1 MFLGRVTTGELSQVY
16 RVLLQREPD
25 ASGVATYT
33 GSTPFADALTVDKLR
48 GILKG
53 SAEYQQ
59 KAALLDPE
67 FAKTLAVKN
76 QLLRQRDYLKLTYSG
91 AMPDE
96 WLLDHLV
103 FLLREVGITDLRQLA
118 VRQKSFEM
126 PTYGINQATQT
137 VNTQTFYYPEY
148 YHRDTGFVITGA
160 SLAHPKNEGDNVWA
174 VNYKGKGGTRFHVQY
189 VQDVPVFYTSYK
201 ATNFFE
207 TEATLLQ
214 IIGVIASFAG
224 LPPIIGSSIT
234 NAIGV
239 TASVA
244 TQKIVGQIAMSTLLS
259 GGDVG
264 NAVKSAAIN
273 LVGGELGEYARAASG
288 SKIIGVV
295 ADASATA
302 AITGEDITSAIA
314 ADLAQAGLSKGVD
327 VLRQSNIDDYDF
339 SIDSDTSNF
348 AYSDVITTP
357 DILDNYFSD
366 YYAFDSG
373 AKIYAVE
380 DYSNVFQNT
389 MDKTV
394 FTSDELADKWER
406 GEISDLEFRRLSL
419 LEAGIDPEDAFTD
432 YTLNDIG
439 IDADPVALSDTIAAN
454 FDELEQY
461 GLDVSGV
468 LPDDNGNLFL
478 YSGEIVE
485 FTFDDYVNNYF
496 IGENGA
502 LYDPYGNEV
511 APNILM
517 ANATAEDIAVAIDD
531 DVRAKAGTVVQKNFA
546 TPRPNSVA
554 AVTNSGRV
562 PPVDNLSV
570 FERVGNMAIKL
581 YSTFKAGAQTFG
593 SGTGVYR
600 PQAVGVPITLADGST
615 VVNNGNGTVTRRYL
629 DGTVST
635 TSSNTGGGGLFG
647 GISTNTLLIGGAV
660 IVGALLLSRRK

>member
-1 MFLGRVTTGELSQVY
+1 MFLGRVTTDELSQVY
-16 RVLLQREPD
+16 RELLQREPD

-33 GSTPFADALTVDKLR
+33 GSTPFADALTVDQLR

-67 FAKTLAVKN
+67 FAKTLALKN

-91 AMPDE
+91 AMPDA

-103 FLLREVGITDLRQLA
+103 FLLREVGITDIRQLA
-118 VRQKSFEM
+118 VRQKSYEL
-126 PTYGINQATQT
+126 PTYGTNAMGT
-137 VNTQTFYYPEY
+137 VNTRTVYYPEY

-160 SLAHPKNEGDNVWA
+160 SLAHPQDEGENVWA
-174 VNYKGKGGTRFHVQY
+174 VNYEGKGGTRFHVQY

-207 TEATLLQ
+207 TEAQLLQ
-214 IIGVIASFAG
+214 IIGVMASFAG

-302 AITGEDITSAIA
+302 AITGENITSAIA

-348 AYSDVITTP
+348 AYDSTLPGDFGYTSDA
-357 DILDNYFSD
+357 LDNYFGD
-366 YYAFDSG
+366 LYASG
-373 AKIYAVE
+373 EAINEVE
-380 DYSNVFQNT
+380 LTSVPDMPQVF
-389 MDKTV
+389 
-394 FTSDELADKWER
+394 LY
-406 GEISDLEFRRLSL
+406 DL
-419 LEAGIDPEDAFTD
+419 GITEDALT
-432 YTLNDIG
+432 
-439 IDADPVALSDTIAAN
+439 LSDTIAAN

-478 YSGEIVE
+478 YSGEVAE

-511 APNILM
+511 ASNILM
-517 ANATAEDIAVAIDD
+517 ANASAEDIAVAIDD
-531 DVRAKAGTVVQKNFA
+531 DVRAKAGTVVQKNPA
-546 TPRPNSVA
+546 TPRPETVA

-581 YSTFKAGAQTFG
+581 YGTFKTGTQAFGAGM
-593 SGTGVYR
+593 GTYR
-600 PQAVGVPITLADGST
+600 PQAVGVPVKLADGST
-615 VVNNGNGTVTRRYL
+615 VVNNGDGTVTRRYL

-635 TSSNTGGGGLFG
+635 TSSNTGGSGLFG

>member
-16 RVLLQREPD
+16 RELLQREPD

-118 VRQKSFEM
+118 VRQKSFEL
-126 PTYGINQATQT
+126 PTIGINQATQT
-137 VNTQTFYYPEY
+137 VNTRTVYYPEY

-160 SLAHPKNEGDNVWA
+160 SLAHPPDEGDNVWA
-174 VNYKGKGGTRFHVQY
+174 VNYEGKGGTRFHVQY

-224 LPPIIGSSIT
+224 LPPIIGQSIT
-234 NAIGV
+234 KAIGV
-239 TASVA
+239 TASLGVKKA
-244 TQKIVGQIAMSTLLS
+244 IGSIAMSTLLS
-259 GGDVG
+259 GGDVR
-264 NAVKSAAIN
+264 NAVKNAAVNMLGTEI
-273 LVGGELGEYARAASG
+273 GEFARAASG
-288 SKIIGVV
+288 LEIIGVV

-302 AITGEDITSAIA
+302 AVTGSDITSAIA
-314 ADLAQAGLSKGVD
+314 ADLAQAGLSKGVA
-327 VLRQSNIDDYDF
+327 VLREFDTDQNYTFTGMEGNTQQYTFTGMEGNLLDATFADDFGITGDAL
-339 SIDSDTSNF
+339 DT
-348 AYSDVITTP
+348 
-357 DILDNYFSD
+357 YFGD
-366 YYAFDSG
+366 
-373 AKIYAVE
+373 IYASGEAIDGVQLTSVP
-380 DYSNVFQNT
+380 DMPQVF
-389 MDKTV
+389 
-394 FTSDELADKWER
+394 LY
-406 GEISDLEFRRLSL
+406 DL
-419 LEAGIDPEDAFTD
+419 GITEDALT
-432 YTLNDIG
+432 
-439 IDADPVALSDTIAAN
+439 LSDTIAAN

-478 YSGEIVE
+478 YSGEVVE

-517 ANATAEDIAVAIDD
+517 ANASAEDIAVAIDD
-531 DVRAKAGTVVQKNFA
+531 DVRAKAGTVVQKNNTTA
-546 TPRPNSVA
+546 RPNTVA

-581 YSTFKAGAQTFG
+581 YGTFKTGTQAFG
-593 SGTGVYR
+593 SGMGTYR
-600 PQAVGVPITLADGST
+600 PQAVGVPVKLADGST
-615 VVNNGNGTVTRRYL
+615 VVNNGDGTVTRRYL

-635 TSSNTGGGGLFG
+635 TSSNTSGGLFG

-660 IVGALLLSRRK
+660 LVGALLLSRRK

>member
-16 RVLLQREPD
+16 RELLQREPD

-126 PTYGINQATQT
+126 PTIGINQATQT

-160 SLAHPKNEGDNVWA
+160 SLAHPKNEGENVWA
-174 VNYKGKGGTRFHVQY
+174 VNYEGKGGTRFHVQY

-239 TASVA
+239 TANLA
-244 TQKIVGQIAMSTLLS
+244 TQKIVGQVAMSTLLS

-288 SKIIGVV
+288 SQVIGVV

-302 AITGEDITSAIA
+302 AITGGDITSAIA
-314 ADLAQAGLSKGVD
+314 ADLAQAGLSKGVA
-327 VLRQSNIDDYDF
+327 VLREFDTDQNYTFTGMEGNSQQYTFTGMQGNLLDATFADDF
-339 SIDSDTSNF
+339 G
-348 AYSDVITTP
+348 ITG
-357 DILDNYFSD
+357 DALEYYFGD
-366 YYAFDSG
+366 
-373 AKIYAVE
+373 IYASGDASE
-380 DYSNVFQNT
+380 DYSGQ
-389 MDKTV
+389 
-394 FTSDELADKWER
+394 A
-406 GEISDLEFRRLSL
+406 I
-419 LEAGIDPEDAFTD
+419 ED
-432 YTLNDIG
+432 YSGLNLTLTDIG
-439 IDADPVALSDTIAAN
+439 INADPRELSNIIENNFYTQTEGFGFEVDSVMPDSTGNMILLTGEVA
-454 FDELEQY
+454 
-461 GLDVSGV
+461 
-468 LPDDNGNLFL
+468 
-478 YSGEIVE
+478 E
-485 FTFDDYVNNYF
+485 FTPDSFVENYY
-496 IGENGA
+496 IGINGE

-511 APNILM
+511 ASNILM
-517 ANATAEDIAVAIDD
+517 VNATPEDIAVFIDD
-531 DVRAKAGTVVQKNFA
+531 DFRKKAGTIVQKNNA

-581 YSTFKAGAQTFG
+581 YSTFKTGTQAFG
-593 SGTGVYR
+593 SGMGTYR
-600 PQAVGVPITLADGST
+600 PQAVGVPVKLADGST
-615 VVNNGNGTVTRRYL
+615 VVNNGDGTVTRRYL

-635 TSSNTGGGGLFG
+635 TSSNTSGGLFG

>member
-16 RVLLQREPD
+16 RELLQREPD

-67 FAKTLAVKN
+67 FAKTLALKN
-76 QLLRQRDYLKLTYSG
+76 QLLRQREYLKLTYKG

-118 VRQKSFEM
+118 VRQKSFEL

-137 VNTQTFYYPEY
+137 VNTRTVYYPEY

-160 SLAHPKNEGDNVWA
+160 SLAHPQDEGDNVWA
-174 VNYKGKGGTRFHVQY
+174 VNYEGKGGTRFHVQY

-239 TASVA
+239 TANLA
-244 TQKIVGQIAMSTLLS
+244 TQKIIGQVAMSTLLS

-302 AITGEDITSAIA
+302 AITGGDITSAIA

-327 VLRQSNIDDYDF
+327 VLRQSNADEYDF

-357 DILDNYFSD
+357 DILDNYFAD

-373 AKIYAVE
+373 AQINAIE
-380 DYSNVFQNT
+380 DYSGLN
-389 MDKTV
+389 
-394 FTSDELADKWER
+394 L
-406 GEISDLEFRRLSL
+406 
-419 LEAGIDPEDAFTD
+419 
-432 YTLNDIG
+432 TLTDIG

-478 YSGEIVE
+478 YSGEVAE

-517 ANATAEDIAVAIDD
+517 ANASAEDIAVAIDD
-531 DVRAKAGTVVQKNFA
+531 DVRAKAGTVVQKNPA
-546 TPRPNSVA
+546 TPRPETVA

-581 YSTFKAGAQTFG
+581 YGTFKTGTQVFG
-593 SGTGVYR
+593 SGMGTYR
-600 PQAVGVPITLADGST
+600 PQAVGVPVKLADGST
-615 VVNNGNGTVTRRYL
+615 VVNNGDGTVTRRYL

-635 TSSNTGGGGLFG
+635 TSSNTSGGLFG

>member
-16 RVLLQREPD
+16 RELLQREPD

-126 PTYGINQATQT
+126 PTIGINQATQT

-160 SLAHPKNEGDNVWA
+160 SLAHPKNEGENVWA
-174 VNYKGKGGTRFHVQY
+174 VNYEGKGGTRFHVQY

-314 ADLAQAGLSKGVD
+314 TDLAQAGLSKGVD

-348 AYSDVITTP
+348 AYDSTLPGDFGYTSDA
-357 DILDNYFSD
+357 LDNYFGD
-366 YYAFDSG
+366 LYASG
-373 AKIYAVE
+373 EAINEVE
-380 DYSNVFQNT
+380 LTSVPDMPQVF
-389 MDKTV
+389 
-394 FTSDELADKWER
+394 LY
-406 GEISDLEFRRLSL
+406 DL
-419 LEAGIDPEDAFTD
+419 GITEDALT
-432 YTLNDIG
+432 
-439 IDADPVALSDTIAAN
+439 LSDTIAAN

-468 LPDDNGNLFL
+468 LPDDKGNLFL

-531 DVRAKAGTVVQKNFA
+531 DVRAKAGTVVQKNPA
-546 TPRPNSVA
+546 TPRPETVA

-581 YSTFKAGAQTFG
+581 YGTFKTGTQAFG
-593 SGTGVYR
+593 SGMGTYR
-600 PQAVGVPITLADGST
+600 PQAVGVPVKLADGST
-615 VVNNGNGTVTRRYL
+615 VVNNGDGTVTRRYL

-635 TSSNTGGGGLFG
+635 TSSNTSGGLFG

-660 IVGALLLSRRK
+660 LVGALLLSRRK

>member
-16 RVLLQREPD
+16 RELLQREPD
-25 ASGVATYT
+25 VSGVATYT
-33 GSTPFADALTVDKLR
+33 GSTPFADALTVDQLR
-48 GILKG
+48 GIVKN

-67 FAKTLAVKN
+67 FAKTLALKN

-91 AMPDE
+91 AMPDA

-103 FLLREVGITDLRQLA
+103 FLLREVGITDIRQLA
-118 VRQKSFEM
+118 MRQKSYEL
-126 PTYGINQATQT
+126 PTYGTNAMGS
-137 VNTQTFYYPEY
+137 VNTRTVYYPEY

-160 SLAHPKNEGDNVWA
+160 SLAHPQDEGENVWA
-174 VNYKGKGGTRFHVQY
+174 VNYEGKGGTRFHVQY

-207 TEATLLQ
+207 THAQLIQ
-214 IIGVIASFAG
+214 IIGIMASFAG
-224 LPPIIGSSIT
+224 LPPIIGQSIT
-234 NAIGV
+234 KAIGV
-239 TASVA
+239 TASLA
-244 TQKIVGQIAMSTLLS
+244 TQKIVGQVAMSTLLS

-314 ADLAQAGLSKGVD
+314 TDLAQAGLSKGVD
-327 VLRQSNIDDYDF
+327 VLRQSNADEYDF

-348 AYSDVITTP
+348 VYDSTFMDDFGTTG
-357 DILDNYFSD
+357 DALDNYFGD
-366 YYAFDSG
+366 
-373 AKIYAVE
+373 IYASGEAIDGVQLTSVP
-380 DYSNVFQNT
+380 DMPQVF
-389 MDKTV
+389 
-394 FTSDELADKWER
+394 LY
-406 GEISDLEFRRLSL
+406 DL
-419 LEAGIDPEDAFTD
+419 GITEDALT
-432 YTLNDIG
+432 
-439 IDADPVALSDTIAAN
+439 LSDTIAAN

-468 LPDDNGNLFL
+468 LPDDKGNLFL

-531 DVRAKAGTVVQKNFA
+531 DVRAKAGTVVQKNPA
-546 TPRPNSVA
+546 TPRPETVA

-581 YSTFKAGAQTFG
+581 YGTFKTGTQAFG
-593 SGTGVYR
+593 SGMGTYR
-600 PQAVGVPITLADGST
+600 PQAVGVPVKLADGST
-615 VVNNGNGTVTRRYL
+615 VVNNGDGTVTRRYL

-635 TSSNTGGGGLFG
+635 TSSNTSGGLFG

>member
-16 RVLLQREPD
+16 RELLQREPD

-33 GSTPFADALTVDKLR
+33 GSTPFADALTVDQLR
-48 GILKG
+48 NIVKSSG
-53 SAEYQQ
+53 EYQQ

-76 QLLRQRDYLKLTYSG
+76 QLLRQRDYLKLTYKG

-118 VRQKSFEM
+118 VRQKSFEL
-126 PTYGINQATQT
+126 PTYGINPETQT
-137 VNTQTFYYPEY
+137 VNTRTVYYPEY

-160 SLAHPKNEGDNVWA
+160 SLAHPQDEGDNVWA
-174 VNYKGKGGTRFHVQY
+174 VNYEGKGGTRFHVQY

-239 TASVA
+239 TANLA
-244 TQKIVGQIAMSTLLS
+244 TQKIIGQVAMSTLLS

-288 SKIIGVV
+288 SEVIGVV

-302 AITGEDITSAIA
+302 AITGGDITSAIA

-327 VLRQSNIDDYDF
+327 VLRQSKVDDYDF

-348 AYSDVITTP
+348 VYDSTFMDDFGYTGNP
-357 DILDNYFSD
+357 LDNYF
-366 YYAFDSG
+366 G
-373 AKIYAVE
+373 EIYASGEAIDGVQLTSVP
-380 DYSNVFQNT
+380 DMPQVF
-389 MDKTV
+389 
-394 FTSDELADKWER
+394 LY
-406 GEISDLEFRRLSL
+406 DL
-419 LEAGIDPEDAFTD
+419 GIDEDALT
-432 YTLNDIG
+432 
-439 IDADPVALSDTIAAN
+439 LSDTIAAN
-454 FDELEQY
+454 FEELEQY

-517 ANATAEDIAVAIDD
+517 ANASAEDIAVAIDD
-531 DVRAKAGTVVQKNFA
+531 DVRAKAGTVVQKNNT
-546 TPRPNSVA
+546 TPRPNTVA

-581 YSTFKAGAQTFG
+581 YGTFKTGTQAFG
-593 SGTGVYR
+593 SGMGTYR
-600 PQAVGVPITLADGST
+600 PQAVGVPVKLADGST
-615 VVNNGNGTVTRRYL
+615 VVNNGDGTVTRRYL